1 MLLRTLSLA
10 LALVALAGCADTA
23 QRAIQAP
30 QIESAPPAPVAR
42 EMNPQMQ
49 FAQCQAL
56 VLTSED
62 LAIDPGSSSE
72 EALIR
77 HAIVAEVPST
87 PRERRLGLQG
97 RRDLHPKTAMLLSFD
112 GEHNPVLW
120 MKDTPASLDLVF
132 FDAAGMAFHL
142 EAGTTPNSTRFLT
155 PEEPDPVATHVLH
168 LPAGTA
174 ENLGL
179 FPGYTRIDIGQV
191 EPCAAYR
198 SGQGLA

>member
-1 MLLRTLSLA
+1 MFLRLASLLLVLA
-10 LALVALAGCADTA
+10 ALAGCADPV
-23 QRAIQAP
+23 QRTMPAP
-30 QIESAPPAPVAR
+30 QIATAPPAPVAR
-42 EMNPQMQ
+42 QVNPQMQ

-56 VLTSED
+56 VLISED
-62 LAIDPGSSSE
+62 LTIDPGNTADD
-72 EALIR
+72 ALIR
-77 HAIVAEVPST
+77 HAVVAEVPST

-132 FDAAGMAFHL
+132 FDAAGLAFHL

-155 PEEPDPVATHVLH
+155 PEEPEPVATHVLH

-174 ENLGL
+174 ETLGL
-179 FPGYTRIDIGQV
+179 FPGYTRLEIGQL